1 MGTTHREHLESCR
14 LLLSCVSTNLE
25 HGVRVDPAVFFH

>member
-14 LLLSCVSTNLE
+14 LLLSCVPTNLE